1 MNVIPSFCSPPVRI
15 LEANRCHAP
24 SSFEKRMLPPHD
36 AAPRC
41 VTPSTGAM
49 RSLLHDTPIH
59 DL

>member
-36 AAPRC
+36 E
-41 VTPSTGAM
+41 TLG
-49 RSLLHDTPIH
+49 L
-59 DL
+59 